1 MNVVTKI
8 MNSIRSVSLKH
19 RLFKA
24 LLEGVE
30 SEHSDLILHTEIL
43 WLSMGKV
50 VSRFLEL
57 TPQIQEILESRNETY
72 EQLTDPC
79 WLLDLAF
86 LTDLTL
92 KLNMLNLE
100 LQGKDIHIAEIISSV
115 TAFRATDAMDI

>member
-1 MNVVTKI
+1 
-8 MNSIRSVSLKH
+8 
-19 RLFKA
+19 
-24 LLEGVE
+24 
-30 SEHSDLILHTEIL
+30 
-43 WLSMGKV
+43 MGKV

-57 TPQIQEILESRNETY
+57 IPQIQEFLESRNETY

-100 LQGKDIHIAEIISSV
+100 LQGKDKTHC
-115 TAFRATDAMDI
+115 